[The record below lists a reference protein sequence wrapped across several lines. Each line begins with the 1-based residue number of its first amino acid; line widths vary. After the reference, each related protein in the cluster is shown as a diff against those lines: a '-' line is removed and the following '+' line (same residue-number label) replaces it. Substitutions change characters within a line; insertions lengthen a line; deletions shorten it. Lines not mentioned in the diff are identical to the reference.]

1 MQDFENLIVWR
12 KAHDLTLA
20 VYKASASFPAEERFG
35 LTSQLRRATSSI
47 ATNIAEGC
55 GRGGNN
61 DFARFLQI
69 ALGSASEAKYLMLLT
84 TDLGYLPR
92 ELHVDFRSR
101 INEIMRMLTALQSRT
116 RATLRVVQQRTPRS
130 ADQENRNEPWE

>member
-20 VYKASASFPAEERFG
+20 AYKASASFPGEERYG
-35 LTSQLRRATSSI
+35 LTSQLRRATSST

-101 INEIMRMLTALQSRT
+101 FNEIMRMLTALQSRT
-116 RATLRVVQQRTPRS
+116 RITPRGPQQAPS
-130 ADQENRNEPWE
+130 QSVDQADRIEPWE

>member
-35 LTSQLRRATSSI
+35 LTSQLWRATSSI
-47 ATNIAEGC
+47 TTYIAEGC

-69 ALGSASEAKYLMLLT
+69 ALGSASEAKYLMFLT